1 MEIQFFVGKH
11 FFVCERRLGKA
22 LVQPKPTTTLDTF
35 DTGIHLEKVDFSSK
49 TYVAYECL
57 YDSSIVCSYD
67 WHWRTLTLI
76 GCVLLCTSRIV
87 KYSNQNLRE
96 ILTCH
101 QAGKSWKN
109 NFSIWTNRRQSYNK
123 LRTLPV
129 TGGWMC
135 WKVTPI
141 NIADSMQTC
150 VCDDWCW
157 CLAKPSFCSGL
168 NSQDLED
175 AFVKYCPSST
185 LSVDPGRQVCF
196 KRSSPFNISSWWWKK
211 LVDHLCLYVYV
222 YLICMYHIYNIT
234 YKWLHYYK
242 NATKH
247 IDTHNS

>member
-1 MEIQFFVGKH
+1 MIDIEEHWHWLAVYCC
-11 FFVCERRLGKA
+11 V
-22 LVQPKPTTTLDTF
+22 
-35 DTGIHLEKVDFSSK
+35 HLELWNTQTKI
-49 TYVAYECL
+49 YVRF
-57 YDSSIVCSYD
+57 
-67 WHWRTLTLI
+67 WHVTKLE
-76 GCVLLCTSRIV
+76 SP
-87 KYSNQNLRE
+87 E
-96 ILTCH
+96 
-101 QAGKSWKN
+101 KN

-247 IDTHNS
+247 IGTHNS